1 MPTPNRRWRNLLL
14 LALVAALSFGGS
26 FTCKGS
32 TNDDGDD
39 NFGGSVD
46 VR

>member
-1 MPTPNRRWRNLLL
+1 MPLPIRHWRNLLL
-14 LALVAALSFGGS
+14 LALMAALCFGGS

-32 TNDDGDD
+32 THDNGDD
-39 NFGGSVD
+39 NVSVN